1 MRVAP
6 RVSEFAPRAADV
18 ASRGPGLALR
28 IVPRV
33 RRGAALIAS
42 LALLGACGKKGPPLP
57 PLNMAP
63 EAPGAVTARRLGD
76 TVYLQMTVPSKNA
89 AGPGPYSVDHIDV
102 YAVTL
107 APGSV
112 PPSNRDLLKPEHV
125 IAKVDV
131 RPPPDPD
138 AEPPA
143 DDKRPLPGDVVSFI
157 EKITP
162 AQLEP
167 QNITRPVKV
176 KEGKAPKRPATSAPT
191 TAAPAAPAP
200 PVGPL
205 VLTRLYVVQGVS
217 AKRRSGP
224 ASARV
229 EVPLL
234 SAPGVVRTGKSSAD
248 ETSVTLAWEPPPSLS
263 DEAPGVLY
271 NVYAVPAA
279 GTGATGVAPTPLNE
293 KPLEITTFSHPG
305 AEAGKEQCFVVRSVA
320 AVGTATIEGDP
331 SDPICVTPK
340 DTFPP
345 AAPKGLAAVSGSGV
359 VNLIWDPNTEGDLA
373 GYVILRGEAPGDTL
387 QPLTPQPIRETRY
400 NDRTV
405 KPGVA
410 YIYAIVAVD
419 RAGNRSALS
428 TKVQETAR

>member
-1 MRVAP
+1 LRSVAA
-6 RVSEFAPRAADV
+6 VF
-18 ASRGPGLALR
+18 
-28 IVPRV
+28 
-33 RRGAALIAS
+33 AS

-57 PLNMAP
+57 PLYLAP
-63 EAPGAVTARRLGD
+63 EAPRAVTARRLGD
-76 TVYLQMTVPSKNA
+76 TVYLQMTVPSKSA

-112 PPSNRDLLKPEHV
+112 PPPNRDLLKPEHV
-125 IAKVDV
+125 IAKVAV

-138 AEPPA
+138 AEPAA
-143 DDKRPLPGDVVSFI
+143 DDTRPLPGDVVTFV

-176 KEGKAPKRPATSAPT
+176 KEEKVPKRPATSATT
-191 TAAPAAPAP
+191 TAAPAVPAP

-205 VLTRLYVVQGVS
+205 VLTRFYVVQGVS
-217 AKRRSGP
+217 AKRRGGP
-224 ASARV
+224 ASARI

-234 SAPGVVRTGKSSAD
+234 SAPGAVRAGKSSAD
-248 ETSVTLAWEPPPSLS
+248 ETSVTVAWEPPPSLS

-279 GTGATGVAPTPLNE
+279 GTAATGVPAVAPMPLNE
-293 KPLEITTFSHPG
+293 KPLEVTTFSRPG

-359 VNLIWDPNTEGDLA
+359 VNLIWDPSTEGDLA
-373 GYVILRGEAPGDTL
+373 GYVILRGDAPGDTL

-410 YIYAIVAVD
+410 YVYAIVAVD

>member
-1 MRVAP
+1 
-6 RVSEFAPRAADV
+6 
-18 ASRGPGLALR
+18 
-28 IVPRV
+28 
-33 RRGAALIAS
+33 
-42 LALLGACGKKGPPLP
+42 
-57 PLNMAP
+57 
-63 EAPGAVTARRLGD
+63 
-76 TVYLQMTVPSKNA
+76 
-89 AGPGPYSVDHIDV
+89 V

-112 PPSNRDLLKPEHV
+112 PPPNRDLLKPEHV
-125 IAKVDV
+125 IAKVAV

-143 DDKRPLPGDVVSFI
+143 DDTRPVPGDVITFV

-167 QNITRPVKV
+167 QTIVRPVK
-176 KEGKAPKRPATSAPT
+176 EEKARKKPAATAT
-191 TAAPAAPAP
+191 TAMTPAAPAAP
-200 PVGPL
+200 VGLP
-205 VLTRLYVVQGVS
+205 VLTRVYAVQGVS
-217 AKRRSGP
+217 AKRRAGP
-224 ASARV
+224 LSARI

-234 SAPGVVRTGKSSAD
+234 SAPGIVRAGKSASD
-248 ETSVTLAWEPPPSLS
+248 ETSVTVTWEPPASLS

-279 GTGATGVAPTPLNE
+279 GGGPGGVTAVAPAPLNE
-293 KPLEITTFSHPG
+293 KPLEVTTFSHTG
-305 AEAGKEQCFVVRSVA
+305 AETGKEQCFVVRSVA

-331 SDPICVTPK
+331 SEPICVTPK

-345 AAPKGLAAVSGSGV
+345 APPKGLAVVSGSGV

-400 NDRTV
+400 NDRAV
-405 KPGVA
+405 RPGVA
-410 YIYAIVAVD
+410 YVYAIVAVD
-419 RAGNRSALS
+419 RAGNRSAAS
-428 TKVQETAR
+428 NKVQETAR